1 MKKGFGCCVFPCEK
15 RLNSSPNIQIQFDK
29 CVTHIVGDICQM
41 LFHIWHKWVTRPLC
55 VDYADKMS
63 KEVRGEKSFEK
74 VVCHVLR
81 RSSIPQVVA
90 GGTTSESV
98 RKCYR
103 YLTTC
108 THTGWCQ
115 QGCRFVENVQHMCA
129 NIIDICKEIFS
140 SSDIWPTAHTHSGG
154 WVTENKRQMQKY

>member
-1 MKKGFGCCVFPCEK
+1 MMCLSLWK
-15 RLNSSPNIQIQFDK
+15 RLNSAPNIQIQFDK

-115 QGCRFVENVQHMCA
+115 QGCRFVENVQQMCE
-129 NIIDICKEIFS
+129 NVIDICKEIFFFRYL
-140 SSDIWPTAHTHSGG
+140 TNCTHTLG
-154 WVTENKRQMQKY
+154 WVGHWG

>member
-1 MKKGFGCCVFPCEK
+1 M
-15 RLNSSPNIQIQFDK
+15 
-29 CVTHIVGDICQM
+29 
-41 LFHIWHKWVTRPLC
+41 
-55 VDYADKMS
+55 
-63 KEVRGEKSFEK
+63 
-74 VVCHVLR
+74 R

-115 QGCRFVENVQHMCA
+115 QGCRKYVANVTA
-129 NIIDICKEIFS
+129 ICKEIFCHRNLT
-140 SSDIWPTAHTHSGG
+140 IQTHPG
-154 WVTENKRQMQKY
+154 WVTEDKRQMQKCEQILEHRIRNLNLDVRLSDYLIENIEHLELGSMEIFLKLSSVESVKGECWNYVRVALSHLRMIQIFCYSDAFPVDWTSSSWRV